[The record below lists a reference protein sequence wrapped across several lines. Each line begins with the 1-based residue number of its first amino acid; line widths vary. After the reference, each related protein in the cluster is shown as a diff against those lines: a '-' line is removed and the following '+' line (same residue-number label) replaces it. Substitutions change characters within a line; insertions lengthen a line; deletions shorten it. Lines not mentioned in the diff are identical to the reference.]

1 MKFFFEIFV
10 GDLDLSRA
18 FYTGAVGL
26 VATHESP
33 ALIVLEKGAAKLHLV
48 SRDHMPAAQRRR
60 GCVGMP
66 AACAV
71 ELCFEVPD
79 ITAAYDLARHSGHA
93 VTEPLRDQPW
103 GKTDFRM
110 FDPDG
115 VYIRV
120 TGRRPVPTGHLPA
133 G

>member
-1 MKFFFEIFV
+1 MRFFFEIFAQ
-10 GDLDLSRA
+10 DLVLSRA
-18 FYTGAVGL
+18 FYADAIGL
-26 VATHESP
+26 TVMHGSP
-33 ALIVLEKGAAKLHLV
+33 AFIVLEKGAAKLHLV
-48 SRDHMPAAQRRR
+48 ARDHLPAAQRRR

-79 ITAAYDLARHSGHA
+79 IIGAYDLARQSGHA

-103 GKTDFRM
+103 GRTDFRM

-115 VYIRV
+115 VYVRV
-120 TGRRPVPTGHLPA
+120 TGMRPL
-133 G
+133 

>member
-1 MKFFFEIFV
+1 MRFFFEIFAE
-10 GDLDLSRA
+10 DLGRSRA
-18 FYTGAVGL
+18 FYAHAIGLAV
-26 VATHESP
+26 ARESP
-33 ALIVLEKGAAKLHLV
+33 AFIVMERGEAKLHLV
-48 SRDHMPAAQRRR
+48 AREHMPAAQRRR

-79 ITAAYDLARHSGHA
+79 IVAAYEQARQSGHS

-103 GKTDFRM
+103 GRTDFRM

-115 VYIRV
+115 VYVRV
-120 TGRRPVPTGHLPA
+120 TGQRPTPNG
-133 G
+133 